1 MFHVKLFEK
10 ENSLKL
16 ADILTIWNVIKKNRR
31 DLIKN

>member
-16 ADILTIWNVIKKNRR
+16 ADILTIWNVIKKSKRFN
-31 DLIKN
+31 

>member
-16 ADILTIWNVIKKNRR
+16 ADILTIWNVIKKS
-31 DLIKN
+31 K

>member
-16 ADILTIWNVIKKNRR
+16 ADILTIWNVIKK
-31 DLIKN
+31 IEEI